1 MALEVVNRLIS
12 NADLN
17 DIASLNNF
25 VEMWTIGK
33 KQPSN
38 SRLSENIMNMIRLR
52 ANLNK
57 LDDQNNYQAILS
69 RIQGK

>member
-57 LDDQNNYQAILS
+57 IDDQNNY
-69 RIQGK
+69 

>member
-1 MALEVVNRLIS
+1 MALELVNRLIS

-17 DIASLNNF
+17 DTVSLNNF
-25 VEMWTIGK
+25 VEMWNIGK

-38 SRLSENIMNMIRLR
+38 SRLSENIINMIRLR

-57 LDDQNNYQAILS
+57 LEDQNNYQTILS